1 MKAGKLNRRV
11 TIQRRA
17 TGEDAYGQPT
27 QGWVDLF
34 TVWAAIDDMK
44 GRQFFAAQADQSQVH
59 TKITIRYVAGI
70 DASMRVLHGL
80 DVYDIHAVLGQDRVS
95 LELMCARG
103 VGDG

>member
-1 MKAGKLNRRV
+1 MEAGKLNRRV

-17 TGEDAYGQPT
+17 EGEDAYGQPA
-27 QGWVDLF
+27 QGWADVV

-59 TKITIRYVAGI
+59 TKITIRYMAGVE
-70 DASMRVLHGL
+70 AAMRVLHGTV
-80 DVYDIHAVLGQDRVS
+80 VYDIHAVLGQDRIG

-103 VGDG
+103 VNNG